1 MIKARMK
8 TAAGAI
14 AWAKLR
20 EREPML
26 RNIIDIHITIVKLNR
41 KNVKKASGVRLK
53 F

>member
-1 MIKARMK
+1 MIKAKIK
-8 TAAGAI
+8 TAAGAM

-26 RNIIDIHITIVKLNR
+26 RNIMDMHITIVKLKK
-41 KNVKKASGVRLK
+41 KNVKNASGVRRK